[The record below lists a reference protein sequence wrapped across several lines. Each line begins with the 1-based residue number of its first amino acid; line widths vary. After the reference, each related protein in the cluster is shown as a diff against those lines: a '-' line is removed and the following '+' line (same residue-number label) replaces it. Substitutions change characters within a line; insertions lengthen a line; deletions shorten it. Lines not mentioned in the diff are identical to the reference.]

1 MILHNGPVYTMDPRL
16 MGVVNQ
22 IKVDPHTRK
31 WATVAL
37 ERMLAIK
44 GTGNPIGKQQP
55 VGTTVD

>member
-1 MILHNGPVYTMDPRL
+1 
-16 MGVVNQ
+16 
-22 IKVDPHTRK
+22 VDAHTRR
-31 WATVAL
+31 WSLVAL